1 MGAMEAM
8 GGRDALL
15 FLSLLFFSSSVAP
28 VIWQPDTVVFG
39 GCLGR
44 PPPGGAPRRPPPRL

>member
-8 GGRDALL
+8 GDWGGFFLIIIFSC
-15 FLSLLFFSSSVAP
+15 FLSP

-39 GCLGR
+39 DCLRR
-44 PPPGGAPRRPPPRL
+44 PPPGGAPRHPPPRL